1 MGTRSLTTF
10 DDEWKNEEIAVLYR
24 QYDGYPQGHGKELF
38 EFLDGR
44 KVGNG
49 IKADSPPKFANGMG
63 CLAAQIVSHFK
74 GDRAGDFYL
83 YASGTRDV
91 GEQYIYKIY
100 FTEET
105 LMIKISN
112 MYDDNE
118 SFDGTI
124 NEFGEWLN
132 TV

>member
-1 MGTRSLTTF
+1 
-10 DDEWKNEEIAVLYR
+10 
-24 QYDGYPQGHGKELF
+24 
-38 EFLDGR
+38 
-44 KVGNG
+44 
-49 IKADSPPKFANGMG
+49 MG

-112 MYDDNE
+112 MYDD
-118 SFDGTI
+118 D
-124 NEFGEWLN
+124 EFGEWLN